1 MIDYLTKLTLTDRY
15 VNLIIA
21 DLKTKKE
28 NIDSFCR
35 IIKSIKK
42 IFQLHIENEFL
53 FSFNLMREI
62 S

>member
-15 VNLIIA
+15 VNLIIT

-53 FSFNLMREI
+53 FLF
-62 S
+62 